1 MTPISMNFIPVFIVG
16 ITRSGTTALYLA
28 LQKHASFMPTRS
40 RHGFDLTE
48 SRVFLDAASVRRCDG
63 PAWDFL
69 LHDEEA
75 FFSLQRRLRR
85 LPMSLDALYAQPTLQ
100 RIASQRALTRMLWW
114 KACRRDALVRTYFA
128 HAAAARGVHRL
139 VEKTPDHLYRLREIR
154 ATFPTARILCT
165 VRHPLDVFSSYR
177 RRLAAAGAQPANERV
192 VHWLAKM
199 DASSFIGYYR
209 SIATEAAH
217 AAPALTIRY
226 EEFTTAPDAV
236 FRRICD
242 FLYEPFDARC
252 IEEPTPEL
260 RSFTQDPRLS
270 HPIESNDKRWHD
282 FITHDEATRIE
293 NALAEPMQRLGYDR
307 RT

>member
-1 MTPISMNFIPVFIVG
+1 MSKQTTPVFIVG
-16 ITRSGTTALYLA
+16 IARSGTSALYLA

-40 RHGFDLTE
+40 RHGFDLSE
-48 SRVFLDAASVRRCDG
+48 SRVFLDAASVRRRDG

-75 FFSLQRRLRR
+75 FCSLQRRLRR

-100 RIASQRALTRMLWW
+100 RIASHRALPRMLWW

-128 HAAAARGVHRL
+128 HAAAARGVRRL
-139 VEKTPDHLYRLREIR
+139 VEKTPDHLYRMREIR

-177 RRLAAAGAQPANERV
+177 RRLAAAGAQAANERV

-209 SIATEAAH
+209 SIAAEAVH
-217 AAPALTIRY
+217 ADTALTIRY
-226 EEFTTAPDAV
+226 EEFTAAPDAV
-236 FRRICD
+236 FRGVCD
-242 FLYEPFDARC
+242 FLDEPFDAHC
-252 IEEPTPEL
+252 IEAHTPEL
-260 RSFTQDPRLS
+260 HGFTQDPRLS
-270 HPIESNDKRWHD
+270 RPIESNDKRWQD
-282 FITHDEATRIE
+282 FITHDEATHIE
-293 NALAEPMQRLGYDR
+293 NALAEPMRRLGYDR